1 MISTTQYNSNSLK
14 NFLVKLKPKENFN
27 DISKKLEKI
36 TEEKEESF
44 EITEPKNSSKFT
56 LSQFRF
62 TEKNLENSEKS
73 NLQTK
78 LITKLPA
85 LMEGWVRIKSAFLER
100 NEQSPPL
107 TVVTGQQKLDVD
119 KDKNLV
125 NTAFRDTPETQKLS
139 LNKFYFYF
147 RINKNYFYFT
157 PSKESSSIVFF
168 LKNDMIRS
176 AANLNDED
184 FCMEIKTYPMGGIND
199 PSFKICSTSQ
209 QAVNELSCYVN
220 KAMKGEDGF
229 EVCKKKLDLDLT
241 VKAPKIVKR
250 KINQP
255 YIVIPLAQRMC
266 NQNWNYYKN
275 GVDWECLCKEGKEQS
290 PIDLPKPNQAIKS
303 IIKPFFQY
311 DYFNDKDTKLKIEHF
326 NNALNIQANTE
337 LLKIRGFGKVVTHDG
352 TVYYATDI
360 RFHTPSE
367 HTIDGVRFPLE
378 VSIIHDAK
386 TKGDYGKKVI
396 VSFLFVAKP
405 GVYNKFID
413 SIEFFNLPNPFDK
426 IRTLHNKLFIPDI
439 LSNIDEDSNV
449 IMKNFSFYT
458 YQGSITHPPCNEN
471 VIHYVASNPIEES
484 VTAID
489 LFKEALRYPDFEDQ
503 SGNVVTAKDV
513 PLTNYRE
520 VQPLNGRSVFY
531 FDSTMFDTPSF
542 SNSKEDKYNVK
553 KNGHFEKQE
562 TEVTDYIYVEGS
574 NVSSVPG
581 AIVVSEEE
589 ANGKV

>member
-1 MISTTQYNSNSLK
+1 
-14 NFLVKLKPKENFN
+14 
-27 DISKKLEKI
+27 
-36 TEEKEESF
+36 
-44 EITEPKNSSKFT
+44 
-56 LSQFRF
+56 
-62 TEKNLENSEKS
+62 
-73 NLQTK
+73 
-78 LITKLPA
+78 
-85 LMEGWVRIKSAFLER
+85 
-100 NEQSPPL
+100 
-107 TVVTGQQKLDVD
+107 
-119 KDKNLV
+119 
-125 NTAFRDTPETQKLS
+125 
-139 LNKFYFYF
+139 
-147 RINKNYFYFT
+147 
-157 PSKESSSIVFF
+157 
-168 LKNDMIRS
+168 
-176 AANLNDED
+176 
-184 FCMEIKTYPMGGIND
+184 
-199 PSFKICSTSQ
+199 
-209 QAVNELSCYVN
+209 
-220 KAMKGEDGF
+220 
-229 EVCKKKLDLDLT
+229 
-241 VKAPKIVKR
+241 
-250 KINQP
+250 
-255 YIVIPLAQRMC
+255 MC

-426 IRTLHNKLFIPDI
+426 LRTLHNKLFIPDI